1 MQTSVAQPEN
11 PPSNPSPFR
20 RSLATNGFVLKVPD
34 AVEVVVREFLD
45 GTEIKAE
52 RERLRPYWFL
62 HWSGGQLY
70 HLRLKSGGPN
80 VQGRTVSLETV
91 RHPWLLR
98 SRIEDAI
105 DEAIPGYAAVKKR
118 PFTFLARK
126 SELLE
131 LAAKTVGIEHSMLAN
146 FRISPKFVLNTKIF
160 EDANGHT
167 RIGIFVT
174 IGMRYEID
182 ARLEDLVASK
192 IDVSGMYVV
201 RREPQPGERRLLG
214 RIRRLDDGWTHLV
227 ENAEDDVFETA
238 GLKLEGSKENFS
250 RCLTV
255 LLGAFQYRRLLGAID
270 DEEAKFR
277 LGPELD
283 KVIEQMGTFLQRK
296 PIQIARGLDVTVGDR
311 IALSNSGTVRSVYR
325 APTVEYV
332 FDRTGAKSHEFAWAG
347 LARNGPYDRT
357 SFANKSPR
365 ILVAFPSS
373 VQSKVEFFLKALRE
387 GLGTAFRSYQTG
399 FRDLFG
405 LVGTDFVLCPVDVG
419 ARDAGSPY
427 RAYRTAMEERLASAG
442 DVHAAIV
449 VLLDEHAFLSGNE
462 NPYIQ
467 TKSLLLT
474 LAIPTQ
480 ELRYST
486 LMAEPKNLQYTLQ
499 NFAIALYAKLNGIP
513 WTVNHDKAIN
523 DELVVGMGV
532 AEMSGSRAQKRQR
545 LVGIT
550 TVFSGD
556 GTYLLGNVSKECAYE
571 EHAEAVRESLMG
583 VLQELKRR
591 NNWQP
596 GDTVRVIF
604 HANKPLRRIDIA
616 KVAFDCAR
624 AVGGEQHIQMAFV
637 TISHDHPFS
646 LFDRAERGEP
656 VGKTGRFKG
665 IFAPARGTIA
675 RIGPYTRLLCVNAG
689 KLIKRPNSP
698 LPMPLLVSLHPDST
712 FKDVDYLAEQ
722 ALKFT
727 SLSWRSVLPAGSPV
741 TIYYSERIAELLG
754 RLREVPDWSPSA
766 VNVKLKWSRWFL

>member
-1 MQTSVAQPEN
+1 MNTDVAQPN
-11 PPSNPSPFR
+11 N
-20 RSLATNGFVLKVPD
+20 LASKSASFSRALLTNGFVLKIPNT
-34 AVEVVVREFLD
+34 VEVVVREFPD
-45 GTEIKAE
+45 GSEIKAE
-52 RERLRPYWFL
+52 RERLGPHWFL

-80 VQGRTVSLETV
+80 VQGRTVELETS

-98 SRIEDAI
+98 SRIEDAL
-105 DEAIPGYAAVKKR
+105 DEAIPSYEAIQKR
-118 PFTFLARK
+118 PFAFLAQR
-126 SELLE
+126 SELLD
-131 LAAKTVGIEHSMLAN
+131 LAARAMGIEHSLLSN

-160 EDANGHT
+160 EDADGNT

-182 ARLEDLVASK
+182 AWLEDLVASK
-192 IDVSGMYVV
+192 VDVSGMYVV
-201 RREPQPGERRLLG
+201 RREPQPGERRLVG
-214 RIRRLDDGWTHLV
+214 RIRRLDEKWAHLL

-238 GLKLEGSKENFS
+238 ELKLEGSKENFS
-250 RCLTV
+250 RCLSA
-255 LLGAFQYRRLLGAID
+255 LLGSYQYRKLLGAID

-283 KVIEQMGTFLQRK
+283 KIIEQMGTFLQRK
-296 PIQIARGLDVTVGDR
+296 PIPIARDLEAEVGDR

-332 FDRTGAKSHEFAWAG
+332 FDRTGAKSSEFAWAG
-347 LARNGPYDRT
+347 LSRNGAYDRT

-373 VQSKVEFFLKALRE
+373 VQSKVELFLRALRDGFGPE
-387 GLGTAFRSYQTG
+387 FRNYSTG

-405 LVGTDFVLCPVDVG
+405 LVSTDFVLCPIDVG
-419 ARDAGSPY
+419 VRDTGSPY
-427 RAYRTAMEERLASAG
+427 KAYRTAMEERVATAG
-442 DVHAAIV
+442 DIHAAIV
-449 VLLDEHAFLSGNE
+449 VLFDEHAFLSGNE

-480 ELRYST
+480 ELRFST
-486 LMAEPKNLQYTLQ
+486 LTAEPKNLQYTLQ
-499 NFAIALYAKLNGIP
+499 NFAVALYAKLNGVP

-523 DELVVGMGV
+523 DELVVGMGI
-532 AEMSGSRAQKRQR
+532 AEMSGSRTQKRQR

-571 EHAEAVRESLMG
+571 EHADAVRESLMS

-591 NNWQP
+591 NNWQR

-624 AVGGEQHIQMAFV
+624 AVGGEQNIQMAFV
-637 TISHDHPFS
+637 TISHDHAFS

-665 IFAPARGTIA
+665 VFAPARGMIA
-675 RIGPYTRLLCVNAG
+675 KIGPYTRLMSVNSG

-727 SLSWRSVLPAGSPV
+727 CLSWRSVLPAASPV
-741 TIYYSERIAELLG
+741 TIYYSERMAELLG

>member
-1 MQTSVAQPEN
+1 MHMDVAQPKN
-11 PPSNPSPFR
+11 PASKSTSFS
-20 RSLATNGFVLKVPD
+20 RSLLTNGFLVKVPD
-34 AVEVVVREFLD
+34 AVEVVVRDFLD
-45 GTEIKAE
+45 GSEVKAE
-52 RERLRPYWFL
+52 RERLGPHWFL

-70 HLRLKSGGPN
+70 HLRLKNGGPN
-80 VQGRTVSLETV
+80 VQGRTIELETS

-105 DEAIPGYAAVKKR
+105 DEAIPSYTAIKKR
-118 PFTFLARK
+118 PFTFLAQK
-126 SELLE
+126 SELLD
-131 LAAKTVGIEHSMLAN
+131 LAAKAVDISHPLLPN

-160 EDANGHT
+160 EDAAGHT

-182 ARLEDLVASK
+182 AGLEDLIASK
-192 IDVSGMYVV
+192 VDVSGMYVV
-201 RREPQPGERRLLG
+201 RRVLQPGERRLLG
-214 RIRRLDDGWTHLV
+214 RIRRLDGKWTHLV

-238 GLKLEGSKENFS
+238 DIKLEGSKENFS
-250 RCLTV
+250 KCLSAM
-255 LLGAFQYRRLLGAID
+255 LGTYQYRKLLGAID
-270 DEEAKFR
+270 DEEARFR

-296 PIQIARGLDVTVGDR
+296 PIPIARDFDATVGDR
-311 IALSNSGTVRSVYR
+311 IVLSNSGIVRSVYR

-332 FDRTGAKSHEFAWAG
+332 FDRTGAKSSEFAWAG

-373 VQSKVEFFLKALRE
+373 VQSKVETFLRAFRE
-387 GLGTAFRSYQTG
+387 GLGADFRSYEKG

-419 ARDAGSPY
+419 VRDSGSPY
-427 RAYRTAMEERLASAG
+427 KAYRTAMEERLANAG
-442 DVHAAIV
+442 DIHAAIV
-449 VLLDEHAFLSGNE
+449 VLFDEHAFLSGIE

-480 ELRYST
+480 ELRFST
-486 LMAEPKNLQYTLQ
+486 LTAEPRNLQYTLQ
-499 NFAIALYAKLNGIP
+499 NFSVALYAKLNGIP
-513 WTVNHDKAIN
+513 WTVNHDKAID

-571 EHAEAVRESLMG
+571 EHADAVRESLTS

-624 AVGGEQHIQMAFV
+624 AVGGEQNVQMAFV
-637 TISHDHPFS
+637 TISHDHPFA
-646 LFDRAERGEP
+646 LLDRVEKGEP
-656 VGKTGRFKG
+656 VGKTGKFKG
-665 IFAPARGTIA
+665 VFAPARGTIA
-675 RIGPYTRLLCVNAG
+675 KIGPFTRLMSVNAG

-727 SLSWRSVLPAGSPV
+727 SLSWRSILPAGSPV

-754 RLREVPDWSPSA
+754 RLKEIPDWSPSA
-766 VNVKLKWSRWFL
+766 LNVKLKWSRWFL